1 MRAKIS
7 IKGLS
12 HIDNSARNKN
22 IILNIIREQGPISRR
37 DIAGKSNLSIATT
50 KRLIEDLIDE
60 GLVHEHGTAETKRG
74 RKPAFLNLNP
84 DYGYSIGT
92 VITPHCL
99 EFVGLNFA
107 GEILQRKIVRPENI
121 GIEETIE
128 KITDEINQIEKLK
141 DFTGRRLLGIGV
153 GISGLIDTKNGMV
166 LYCPNISGWENIPLG
181 GELQKRL
188 GAQVIIDD
196 TVRCM
201 ALSEARYGSARAL
214 LNFLYIYIG
223 DGVGAGIMLDGRFYR
238 GKHGIAGEFGHITVK
253 QNGPQCNCGNRGCL
267 EASVSMNHIINRVE
281 ESLASGVY
289 SKLQEH
295 RLDRHSRLSDGE
307 LTLEDINKAAAE
319 GDKLSNMVISEVGQ
333 DIGTGIADLI
343 NIFDPG
349 VIVLGGEVVEAFGDL
364 LIDEVKR
371 TVVLKSLHPISS
383 RTKIIKNLVK
393 DFSAAIGAATLAIE
407 KFLNTSIIN
416 IN

>member
-1 MRAKIS
+1 M
-7 IKGLS
+7 
-12 HIDNSARNKN
+12 H
-22 IILNIIREQGPISRR
+22 
-37 DIAGKSNLSIATT
+37 
-50 KRLIEDLIDE
+50 
-60 GLVHEHGTAETKRG
+60 
-74 RKPAFLNLNP
+74 
-84 DYGYSIGT
+84 
-92 VITPHCL
+92 
-99 EFVGLNFA
+99 
-107 GEILQRKIVRPENI
+107 RKIVRPENI
-121 GIEETIE
+121 GIEETIK
-128 KITDEINQIEKLK
+128 KIIDEISQIEKLK

-153 GISGLIDTKNGMV
+153 GISGPVDTKNGMV

-214 LNFLYIYIG
+214 SNFLYIYIG

-267 EASVSMNHIINRVE
+267 EASVSMNHIINREAV
-281 ESLASGVY
+281 
-289 SKLQEH
+289 
-295 RLDRHSRLSDGE
+295 
-307 LTLEDINKAAAE
+307 E